1 MESVKSLYNYFK
13 GYQHVAD
20 FQRICGVEIVEVESV
35 TENGV
40 KETESSTNAGEHT
53 SVQQRIS
60 KNGLHKNGYKNG
72 ITNPDAHE
80 EALAYKITNKP
91 FHLLMEF
98 GASLGSEMFY
108 LIFFPFMLWNVD
120 ARLTRQLLLIWY
132 PLMYVGQFLKDCIKW
147 PRPGPPAVRLEGK
160 RFELEYGMPS
170 THTIVGTCIPFSL
183 LVLTSKY
190 YQVHVNLD
198 YCHKILTKYIIT
210 QVMSKLL
217 LSDPAFRKN
226 VLF

>member
-1 MESVKSLYNYFK
+1 METVKRLLSYFK

-20 FQRICGVEIVEVESV
+20 FQRFCGVEIAEVEPV

-40 KETESSTNAGEHT
+40 KENDMLSLDGENNG
-53 SVQQRIS
+53 VQKRITQ
-60 KNGLHKNGYKNG
+60 NGVHKNGFKNG
-72 ITNPDAHE
+72 ITKPAAHE
-80 EALAYKITNKP
+80 KTLAFKITNKP
-91 FHLLMEF
+91 LHLLMEF

-120 ARLTRQLLLIWY
+120 ARLTRHLLLIWY

-160 RFELEYGMPS
+160 RFEMEYGMPS
-170 THTIVGTCIPFSL
+170 THTIVGTCIPFSM

-190 YQVHVNLD
+190 YQV
-198 YCHKILTKYIIT
+198 I
-210 QVMSKLL
+210 VMNFFPK
-217 LSDPAFRKN
+217 LSDT
-226 VLF
+226 LFSEITF